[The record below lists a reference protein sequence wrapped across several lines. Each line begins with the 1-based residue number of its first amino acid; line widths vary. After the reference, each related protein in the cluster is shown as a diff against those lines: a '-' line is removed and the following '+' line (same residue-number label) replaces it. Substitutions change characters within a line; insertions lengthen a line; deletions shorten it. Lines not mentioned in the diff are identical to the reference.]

1 MNKIYIIVGECRA
14 DFVKICK
21 RFTKDINEIDEAV
34 QETMLNFLKMN
45 PDTLKK
51 IYEKDGRTGIIR
63 YATVILRRSFTSKT
77 SPYYYKYKMYYTK
90 IKSAASRATYDI
102 MKTGEVSNKMNLYNI
117 PEDENPYIWKKL
129 EKIDVEL
136 EKMYW
141 YDAELF
147 KLYYY
152 EDNTLDS
159 LAKKT
164 GISRNSIFSTID
176 KVRKELKDI
185 LND

>member
-1 MNKIYIIVGECRA
+1 MNKIYTIVGECRE
-14 DFVKICK
+14 DFVKICR

-51 IYEKDGRTGIIR
+51 IYKKDGRTGIIR
-63 YATVILRRSFTSKT
+63 YGTVILRRSFTSKN
-77 SPYYYKYKMYYTK
+77 SPYYYKYRKYYTN
-90 IKSAASRATYDI
+90 IRDASSRATYDI
-102 MKTGEVSNKMNLYNI
+102 TETGEVSNKINLYNI
-117 PEDENPYIWKKL
+117 EEEKSTNTWEKL
-129 EKIDVEL
+129 ETIDVEL
-136 EKMYW
+136 DKMYW
-141 YDAELF
+141 YDRELF

-164 GISRNSIFSTID
+164 GISRNSLFTTID
-176 KVRKELKDI
+176 KVRKELKKI
-185 LND
+185 IND